1 MTSYRPA
8 LPSVRVSLT
17 DKQLHPR
24 PRCLSLQLLAPARLF
39 HRGAV
44 LLGVVNAATPAAA
57 LEAVPDVVDG
67 DLELAAAADALEL
80 EGEQP
85 PF

>member
-44 LLGVVNAATPAAA
+44 LLGVPYRDIYGHVSDECLSAVSRKKL
-57 LEAVPDVVDG
+57 LETRHWRSYLPRRFG
-67 DLELAAAADALEL
+67 T
-80 EGEQP
+80 
-85 PF
+85 